1 MKITITAEGFYGKV
15 TGEFDFGEFDLTN
28 HDLNTRDL
36 AISCIEDVLN
46 AAGIENDTEDEEESE
61 VTA

>member
-15 TGEFDFGEFDLTN
+15 TGEFDLTN
-28 HDLNTRDL
+28 YDQDTRSL
-36 AISCIEDVLN
+36 ADSCIKDVLN